1 MKQLTKE
8 QLENQVVDGT
18 LIINVST
25 GGTIKQTPE
34 DEKILVDGIKDGFT
48 PEAREWF
55 ESAEESLGIEIII
68 NILD

>member
-1 MKQLTKE
+1 MRLTREQLTK
-8 QLENQVVDGT
+8 QVRDGK
-18 LIINVST
+18 LVINVST

-34 DEKILVDGIKDGFT
+34 DEKILLDGIKDGFT

-55 ESAEESLGIEIII
+55 ENIEATEDIEIII